1 MKVWDRTWT
10 QYFIDRFIRYFCDA
24 INEQNRRPAGRAS

>member
-10 QYFIDRFIRYFCDA
+10 QYFIDRFFRYFCDA
-24 INEQNRRPAGRAS
+24 INEQNRRPAG